1 MKMMPKEQKTE
12 SKERYT
18 IEEVPT
24 QTGFFIKDN
33 KTNEIMDDKG
43 VLMEILNKLDNI
55 ERATV

>member
-1 MKMMPKEQKTE
+1 MPQEKEKK

-33 KTNEIMDDKG
+33 KTDEILDDKG

-55 ERATV
+55 EKATV